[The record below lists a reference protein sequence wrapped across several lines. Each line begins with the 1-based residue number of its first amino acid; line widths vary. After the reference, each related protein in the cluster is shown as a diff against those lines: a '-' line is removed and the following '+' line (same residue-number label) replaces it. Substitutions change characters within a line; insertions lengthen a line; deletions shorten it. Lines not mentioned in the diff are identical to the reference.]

1 MYYSNCHIG
10 NEQPWAKPPPHIEL
24 IQKIDPLARKPYK
37 TFTQQD
43 KICAKGDISA
53 EAIDGE
59 VKEKED
65 NISKL
70 VDRLSQQMSDE
81 QIKKES

>member
-1 MYYSNCHIG
+1 VAVSFIG
-10 NEQPWAKPPPHIEL
+10 GGNQSTRRKPPTC
-24 IQKIDPLARKPYK
+24 RKSLTNYK

-43 KICAKGDISA
+43 KICAKSDISS

-70 VDRLSQQMSDE
+70 VDRLSQQLLDE
-81 QIKKES
+81 QRKKES